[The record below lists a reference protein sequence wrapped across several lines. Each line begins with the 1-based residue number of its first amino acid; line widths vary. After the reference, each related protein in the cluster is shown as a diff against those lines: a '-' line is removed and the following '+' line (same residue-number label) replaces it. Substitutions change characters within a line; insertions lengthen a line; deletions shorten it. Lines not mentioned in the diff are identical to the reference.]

1 MLHHRVAQHVEEQ
14 RSGESIFQS
23 NVLNNNTRHGY
34 LVNMEER
41 WRDGD
46 DYDQKLN
53 GNKVM
58 MKCGQSE
65 TSVGNVKLE

>member
-1 MLHHRVAQHVEEQ
+1 
-14 RSGESIFQS
+14 
-23 NVLNNNTRHGY
+23 
-34 LVNMEER
+34 MEER

-65 TSVGNVKLE
+65 TSVGNVKLEWNL